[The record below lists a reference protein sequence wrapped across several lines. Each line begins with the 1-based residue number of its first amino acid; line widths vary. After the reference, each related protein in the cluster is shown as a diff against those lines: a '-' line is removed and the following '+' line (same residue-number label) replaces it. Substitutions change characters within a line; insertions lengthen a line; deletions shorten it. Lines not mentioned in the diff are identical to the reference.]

1 MVDLVGLLDEL
12 PAATAGAL
20 YLGLLASMYLARG
33 TGDSRIPPSSPA
45 ATQIQAR
52 LGHPSSD
59 AAIRVIA
66 HRLGGNERQPLFI
79 PGMDAVECRFETEP
93 ETMEADELRS
103 LKLSG
108 VEILTA
114 AQENPQLRLRD
125 LVEGTSAT
133 GGEILQMAAALFVIP
148 PDLLNAN
155 GDERTEYALTETIGF
170 RPPAHVFHNKE
181 AL

>member
-1 MVDLVGLLDEL
+1 
-12 PAATAGAL
+12 
-20 YLGLLASMYLARG
+20 
-33 TGDSRIPPSSPA
+33 
-45 ATQIQAR
+45 
-52 LGHPSSD
+52 
-59 AAIRVIA
+59 
-66 HRLGGNERQPLFI
+66 
-79 PGMDAVECRFETEP
+79 MDALECRFETEP

-103 LKLSG
+103 LKLG
-108 VEILTA
+108 GIEILTA
-114 AQENPQLRLRD
+114 AQEVPQLRLRD
-125 LVEGTSAT
+125 LVEGTTAT